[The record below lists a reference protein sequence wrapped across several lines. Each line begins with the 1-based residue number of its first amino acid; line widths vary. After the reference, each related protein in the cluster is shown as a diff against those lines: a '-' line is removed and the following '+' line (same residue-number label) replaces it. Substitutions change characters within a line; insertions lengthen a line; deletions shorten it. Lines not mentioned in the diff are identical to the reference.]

1 MLCEKYYQVRLSEFD
16 EEVFQVLVPPN
27 HYLRRALKCIAWGNF
42 YEILAPYYSA
52 DEGRP
57 AESPVLMLKLEYLRY
72 HDNLSD
78 RQVIGRAE
86 TDGAYRYFL
95 QIGVREPL
103 PNPSS
108 LCYFR
113 GRLGCNGFRR
123 VFQQLIHEAR
133 EHGLVKDRLRIKDA
147 SHVIANIA
155 VPSTL
160 ALIAQTRD
168 KLLTAAEPFDPI
180 RVEGERV
187 NIELL
192 RESTAGQKDEQRLVT
207 RVTHLRDILAWA
219 DELKCPENAD
229 QNGAWQSLVE
239 QRRLAH
245 KILADQ
251 QNPEGGDR
259 TLSTVDPDARRGKHG
274 QWYDGYMVDVIMDAD
289 SELITEINVLPA
301 NGDEASDA
309 GELIRQEEEAHG
321 NDVEALSMD
330 KAGFNGAVLRELE
343 DPEGL
348 AVNTFVPPKKEAPST
363 TFTPQDFTEDP
374 EHRKVTCPAG
384 ETSDY
389 RQRDKGRHGWMF
401 RFKRGKCEGCSQFSD
416 CIDHSLRGPFGRTV
430 RKTDYEAEYR
440 RAREKATTA
449 EYEAVR
455 SEHPKVERKLGEMLN
470 RHGGR
475 RARYCGRG
483 KVLVQELMAAMAT
496 DVKRIVRLL
505 CARTA
510 ALECEF

>member
-1 MLCEKYYQVRLSEFD
+1 
-16 EEVFQVLVPPN
+16 
-27 HYLRRALKCIAWGNF
+27 
-42 YEILAPYYSA
+42 
-52 DEGRP
+52 
-57 AESPVLMLKLEYLRY
+57 
-72 HDNLSD
+72 
-78 RQVIGRAE
+78 
-86 TDGAYRYFL
+86 
-95 QIGVREPL
+95 
-103 PNPSS
+103 
-108 LCYFR
+108 
-113 GRLGCNGFRR
+113 
-123 VFQQLIHEAR
+123 
-133 EHGLVKDRLRIKDA
+133 
-147 SHVIANIA
+147 
-155 VPSTL
+155 
-160 ALIAQTRD
+160 
-168 KLLTAAEPFDPI
+168 
-180 RVEGERV
+180 
-187 NIELL
+187 L

-229 QNGAWQSLVE
+229 PNGAWQSLVE

-251 QNPEGGDR
+251 ENPEGGDR

-343 DPEGL
+343 DSEGL

-363 TFTPQDFTEDP
+363 TFTPEDFTEDP
-374 EHRKVTCPAG
+374 EHRNVTCPAG
-384 ETSDY
+384 ETSHY

-401 RFKRGKCEGCSQFSD
+401 RFKRRTCEGCSRFSD
-416 CIDHSLRGPFGRTV
+416 CIDHPLRGTFGRTV

-483 KVLVQELMAAMAT
+483 KVLIQELMAAMAT

-510 ALECEF
+510 ALE